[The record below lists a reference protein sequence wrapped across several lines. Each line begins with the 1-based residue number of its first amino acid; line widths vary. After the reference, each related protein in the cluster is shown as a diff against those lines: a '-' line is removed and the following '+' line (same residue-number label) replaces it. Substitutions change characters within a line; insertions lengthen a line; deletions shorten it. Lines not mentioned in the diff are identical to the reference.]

1 MRILCVCLGNICRS
15 PLAEGVLKKVAVE
28 NNVVL
33 DVRSAGT
40 ANYHIGD
47 PADHR
52 TVQIGKKY
60 NIDVSSHRGQ
70 QFSVEHFDQ
79 FDLILVMDKSNLH
92 NVRNLARNQI
102 DLAKINMYR
111 RDGKIVDDPYYG
123 DMTDF
128 EKMYQVLH
136 EHATHWVLLE
146 KK

>member
-1 MRILCVCLGNICRS
+1 MKILCVCLGNICRS
-15 PLAEGVLKKVAVE
+15 PLAEGVLKKVANE
-28 NNVVL
+28 NQVTL
-33 DVRSAGT
+33 EVRSAGT
-40 ANYHIGD
+40 ASYHIGD
-47 PADHR
+47 HADYR
-52 TVQIGKKY
+52 TVQIGNKHK
-60 NIDVSSHRGQ
+60 IDISSHRGQ

>member
-40 ANYHIGD
+40 ANYHIGE

-102 DLAKINMYR
+102 DLSKINMYR